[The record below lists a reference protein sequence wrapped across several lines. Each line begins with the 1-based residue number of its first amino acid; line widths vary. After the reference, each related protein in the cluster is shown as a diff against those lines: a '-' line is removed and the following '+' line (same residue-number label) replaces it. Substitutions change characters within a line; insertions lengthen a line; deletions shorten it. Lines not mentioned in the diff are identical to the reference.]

1 MIQHKLLLCSS
12 CKKRQ
17 YSKLFTIKFSPN
29 VIVCGRLLGE
39 LLFQSIQCI
48 FTLRDTL
55 KSSILGGLALKS
67 HNLILLYTILTE
79 KVSLSYTFNSKR
91 VPLAYYNT
99 FITGLWIWINHQKSK
114 SSHHFHVLPNKWNG
128 ATIRCISLKL
138 LITDW
143 EISLPFHIPQPAK
156 SLPPFT
162 YLEPEN
168 GTNFE
173 QSLPWLAIIGSIPP
187 PMEFH
192 LQW

>member
-79 KVSLSYTFNSKR
+79 KVSLSYIFNSKR

-114 SSHHFHVLPNKWNG
+114 SSYHFHVLPNKWNG
-128 ATIRCISLKL
+128 ATIRCISSKL

-143 EISLPFHIPQPAK
+143 EVSLATFSYTSACKIPTP
-156 SLPPFT
+156 L
-162 YLEPEN
+162 YILEAWKWYQFWFN
-168 GTNFE
+168 
-173 QSLPWLAIIGSIPP
+173 L
-187 PMEFH
+187 
-192 LQW
+192 